1 MFNWYIVFLLRR
13 KRHGIILAFAIIA
26 AISTLTAR
34 EIVHEGLIRKDQGG
48 NMTQDQGEEKGGMTE
63 GQTDLKFEG
72 DVDLGTG

>member
-1 MFNWYIVFLLRR
+1 MFNWYRVFLLKR
-13 KRHGIILAFAIIA
+13 KRHGIILAFALIA
-26 AISTLTAR
+26 AISTLTAS
-34 EIVHEGLIRKDQGG
+34 EIVDKGLMGKDQGG